1 MVESGLYS
9 ECRLPYLEVRMD
21 DTSAPGVLGA
31 ANDVDD
37 SQLVAAAQRGD
48 AAAMEQLLAR
58 HFSYVDTLCRRMMRN
73 SFDAEDAR
81 QDALLQAARR
91 ITTFDARSAFRTWLH
106 TVTKNIC
113 LNKIRSQV
121 RDPQRPYEDAP
132 GHVSPT
138 SLTNPH
144 DRIAE
149 RLDVESALAAVSP
162 VFHDA
167 LVLWFMFDFSYEQ
180 IADTLGIPLNTV
192 RSRLRRGR
200 HELAQLLREPL
211 ISAAVSKDSRQQP
224 GSASAGP
231 T

>member
-1 MVESGLYS
+1 
-9 ECRLPYLEVRMD
+9 MD
-21 DTSAPGVLGA
+21 DTSAPGGLGA
-31 ANDVDD
+31 VNDVDD
-37 SQLVAAAQRGD
+37 WQLVAAAQRGD

-81 QDALLQAARR
+81 QDALFQAARR

-121 RDPQRPYEDAP
+121 RDRQTPYGDVV
-132 GHVSPT
+132 GDIGPT
-138 SLTNPH
+138 NPTNPH

-149 RLDVESALAAVSP
+149 RLDVESALAAINP

-167 LVLWFMFDFSYEQ
+167 VVLWFMFDFSYEQ
-180 IADTLGIPLNTV
+180 IADALGIPLNTV

-211 ISAAVSKDSRQQP
+211 ISAAVSKDSRHEP
-224 GSASAGP
+224 GSSTAGL